1 MGARARGRA
10 RGHERQ
16 RQAPLT
22 PRVRVPVDAGLTGRL
37 LRRYK
42 RFLADVETDAGDT
55 LTVHCPDPGSMRGLA
70 EPGRRVRCSTSDD
83 PRRKLA
89 HTLEMI
95 RVGRIWVGV
104 NTARANRLVRR
115 ALEAGAI
122 PPLGG
127 YGRVRAEVPVA
138 GGSRLDF
145 LLEERPRDPR
155 PCYVEVK
162 SVTLCESGR
171 GRFPDSVTERGRR
184 HVETLARLHQG
195 GARAVLLFLAQ
206 RADCDAVEPADD
218 IDPAYGAA
226 LRRAAA
232 AGVEVLAAG
241 ARVDGRGL
249 ALERMLPVK
258 L

>member
-1 MGARARGRA
+1 MTARVALRA
-10 RGHERQ
+10 DL
-16 RQAPLT
+16 A
-22 PRVRVPVDAGLTGRL
+22 GRL
-37 LRRYK
+37 VRRYK

-70 EPGRRVRCSTSDD
+70 VPGRRVRCSTSDD

-115 ALEAGAI
+115 ALEVGAI
-122 PPLGG
+122 PGLRG
-127 YGRVRAEVPVA
+127 YGRVRAEVPVR

-145 LLEERPRDPR
+145 LLEAKPRDPR

-162 SVTLCESGR
+162 SVTLCEGRR

-184 HVETLARLHQG
+184 HVDTLARLHRQ

-206 RADCDAVEPADD
+206 RADVDGVEPADD
-218 IDPAYGAA
+218 IDPAYAAA
-226 LRRAAA
+226 LREAAG

-241 ARVDGRGL
+241 ARVRADGLR
-249 ALERMLPVK
+249 LERTLRVH